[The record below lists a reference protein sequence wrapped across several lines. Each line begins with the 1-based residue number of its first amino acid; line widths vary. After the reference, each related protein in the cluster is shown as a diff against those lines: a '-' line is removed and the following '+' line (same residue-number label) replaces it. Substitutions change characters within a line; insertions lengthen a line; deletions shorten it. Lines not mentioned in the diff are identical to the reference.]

1 MFNIAYFFRKQLDGA
16 QSIERLFSDIS
27 SRLPSDISYS
37 KFTCKY
43 ESSGF
48 FKRVFNLIHS
58 AFNQSD
64 VNHVT
69 GEVHFLTYFMR
80 KNSLILTILDCYMM
94 EKLSGV
100 KKWIFWFFWL
110 WLPEKKSK
118 YITVISECTK
128 RQLLNY
134 LKCDPN
140 KIKVIYCPL
149 SPEFKKSPKKFNKSP
164 RILHVGTFENKNL
177 SRVIRAVKDIDCKL
191 IIIGH
196 LNQEYINNLKNNNIF
211 FENYTNLSREEVVK
225 QYIAS
230 DILIFASTYEGFGLP
245 IIEANAIGRAVVC
258 SNIWSMP
265 EVAGDA
271 ACLVDP
277 YDVNSIKFGLIKVI
291 NDPAYRN
298 RIIRNGYLNVK
309 RFNLKVIAIQYADL
323 YREVYNNN

>member
-1 MFNIAYFFRKQLDGA
+1 MLNVVYFFRKQLQGA
-16 QSIERLFSDIS
+16 QSVERIFGDIS
-27 SRLPSDISYS
+27 SRLPSEISHS
-37 KFTCKY
+37 KFFCKY
-43 ESSGF
+43 ASSGF
-48 FKRVFNLIHS
+48 FRRLFNLIDS

-80 KNSLILTILDCYMM
+80 KDTVILTILDCYMM
-94 EKLSGV
+94 EKLTGF
-100 KKWIFWFFWL
+100 KRWIFWLFWL
-110 WLPEKKSK
+110 WLPEKRAK

-128 RQLLNY
+128 QQLLRY
-134 LKCDPN
+134 IRCDPN
-140 KIKVIYCPL
+140 KIKVIPCPL
-149 SPEFKKSPKKFNKSP
+149 SPEFRKSPKIFNKCP
-164 RILHVGTFENKNL
+164 RILQVGTFENKNL
-177 SRVIRAVKDIDCKL
+177 NRVIQAIRDIDCKL

-196 LNQEYINNLKNNNIF
+196 LNKTFIDNLNNNNIIY
-211 FENYTNLSREEVVK
+211 ENYTNLSREDLIK

-271 ACLVDP
+271 ACLIDP

-291 NDPAYRN
+291 NDTNYRN
-298 RIIRNGYLNVK
+298 KIIEKGYSNVK
-309 RFNLKVIAIQYADL
+309 RFDLEFVALQYADL
-323 YREVYNNN
+323 YKKIFNN

>member
-1 MFNIAYFFRKQLDGA
+1 MLNVVYFFRKQLQGA
-16 QSIERLFSDIS
+16 QSVERIFGDIS
-27 SRLPSDISYS
+27 SRLPSEISHS
-37 KFTCKY
+37 KFFCKY
-43 ESSGF
+43 ASSGF
-48 FKRVFNLIHS
+48 FRRLFNLIDS

-80 KNSLILTILDCYMM
+80 KDSVILTILDCYMM
-94 EKLSGV
+94 ERLTGFKR
-100 KKWIFWFFWL
+100 WIFWLFWL
-110 WLPEKKSK
+110 WLPEKRAK

-128 RQLLNY
+128 QQLLSY
-134 LKCDPN
+134 IRCDPN
-140 KIKVIYCPL
+140 KIKVIPCPL
-149 SPEFKKSPKKFNKSP
+149 SPEFRKSPKIFNKCP
-164 RILHVGTFENKNL
+164 RILQVGTFENKNL
-177 SRVIRAVKDIDCKL
+177 NRVIQAIRDIDCKL

-196 LNQEYINNLKNNNIF
+196 LSKTFIDNLNNNNIIY
-211 FENYTNLSREEVVK
+211 ENYTNLSREDLIK

-271 ACLVDP
+271 ACLIDP

-291 NDPAYRN
+291 NDANYRN
-298 RIIRNGYLNVK
+298 KIIEKGYSNVK
-309 RFNLKVIAIQYADL
+309 RFDLELVALQYADL
-323 YREVYNNN
+323 YKKIFNN